1 MLTLF
6 TGGAPKQD
14 MAEKTRI
21 GFNPGEIDALM
32 KEFYELSS
40 NIAKDRMSILNASS
54 KILVSEIKS
63 NVPIGGKVHK
73 RYSTP
78 KVIKSR
84 RAKKGS
90 GVVVATYFPGNLRF
104 SFRSMKFRRSK
115 SAVFVGAVLAKGEAH
130 GVFSNSAKADG
141 YYAHMVDRGTKKK
154 AARPF
159 MERSV
164 AAAGPGVLE
173 DIKTRVN
180 KHIVKLNKKK

>member
-1 MLTLF
+1 MQEYRL
-6 TGGAPKQD
+6 
-14 MAEKTRI
+14 
-21 GFNPGEIDALM
+21 GFDPGEIDALM

-40 NIAKDRMSILNASS
+40 DIAKDRMSILRASS
-54 KILVSEIKS
+54 KILVNEIKS
-63 NVPIGGKVHK
+63 NIPVGGKVHK

-104 SFRSMKFRRSK
+104 SFKSMNFRRSK
-115 SAVFVGAVLAKGEAH
+115 SAIFVGAVMAKGEAH
-130 GVFSNSAKADG
+130 GMFNSSAKADG
-141 YYAHMVDRGTKKK
+141 YYAHMIDGGTKKK

-164 AAAGPGVLE
+164 SAAGPAVLD

-180 KHIVKLNKKK
+180 KHIVKVNKKNKKNAK